1 MRRFGLL
8 LAVVRVTVPA
18 AHAQD
23 VGKFFDSVGM
33 RIHYTDQGDGV
44 AVVLIHGVTGSL
56 NNWTRTGIAPA
67 LVTEGYRVIALD
79 ARGHGES
86 DKPHDSGYY
95 GAHMAEDVLASW
107 ITCRCREPM

>member
-44 AVVLIHGVTGSL
+44 AVVLIHGVTG

-86 DKPHDSGYY
+86 DKPLRSCSFT
-95 GAHMAEDVLASW
+95 AS
-107 ITCRCREPM
+107 PAP